1 MMTTARQRI
10 TSLLRKARLLTPAD
24 RAMLLFEL
32 LKRCRSNRRFVAEH
46 PGFAVPPAALAY
58 DAYNHVNWREYHDS
72 GILHARLVAELIR
85 KHLANDP
92 LKVCE
97 WGCGPGRVIR
107 HLRGALADR
116 TVELFGTDYNPASVA
131 WCRTHLPGVEFRHN
145 GLEPPL
151 PFESGTLDVLYAIS
165 VFTHLSAEGHSRW
178 IDEIFRVVRP
188 SGIVIF
194 TTHGDAC
201 THRLLP
207 PEQRQYQDGELV
219 VRGGVY
225 EGSKCFVAYHPPAY
239 VRRELL
245 RGARVVAHLPSP
257 AACQM
262 VQDVW
267 VASKNKTCPTPRDR
281 FILTPFA
288 PRPGATR
295 PGRPA

>member
-1 MMTTARQRI
+1 MTTARQRI

-32 LKRCRSNRRFVAEH
+32 LKVYRSNRRFVAEH
-46 PGFAVPPAALAY
+46 PDFAVPPAVLAY

-72 GILHARLVAELIR
+72 GILHARLIADLIR
-85 KHLANDP
+85 EHIAADP
-92 LKVCE
+92 LKICE

-116 TVELFGTDYNPASVA
+116 TVELFGADYNPASVA
-131 WCRTHLPGVEFRHN
+131 WCRTHLPGAKFRHN

-151 PFESGTLDVLYAIS
+151 PFENATMDALYAIS

-178 IDEIFRVVRP
+178 IEEVFRVVRP
-188 SGIVIF
+188 MGIVIF
-194 TTHGDAC
+194 TTHGGAC
-201 THRLLP
+201 LDRLLP
-207 PEQRQYQDGELV
+207 QEQQEYRAGNLV

-239 VRRELL
+239 VRAQLL
-245 RGARVVAHLPSP
+245 QGADVVAHLPSP
-257 AACQM
+257 TVYQM

-267 VASKNKTCPTPRDR
+267 VARKGTSEYRRSACT
-281 FILTPFA
+281 
-288 PRPGATR
+288 
-295 PGRPA
+295 